1 MIELQRAKLG
11 LPPAG
16 VTPSMNASKSTMGG
30 KNLSAINNGSVAKQP
45 TPNEVATAS
54 LLSEDAQIE
63 RFINRLQRRD
73 KKITGTQY
81 NHNHNHHHQLPS
93 NNGSTVPNALSR
105 RMLQRQ
111 GVGYLDDT
119 VASVVSSS
127 ADRFLA
133 TVLQQ
138 SIACRDQRLK
148 GAAMARK
155 AAKQRKRH
163 MQHYDEDMGDRKRR
177 KDAIAKARETMA
189 VHTIDVADALRKGGG
204 GKSTTSGAASTPAT
218 ATATATT
225 TTTTVDNN
233 STTTIKKKKK
243 RGTKSAPASAT
254 ANGPVKLDPAIENL
268 AKEEDEEEYDSIDE
282 EEEYYQENVV
292 EVTRERVKLTNGNE
306 EDDDDEEDDDE
317 DDDDED
323 DEEEDDTLLLRDIVR
338 PLEAWN
344 FHLNGKEAIVT
355 EDIDEDENNDLEDH
369 NSNNKTDN
377 IPITQQTEEKVNGD
391 TLIVANGIDGSKQN
405 EKQDDDDNNGAKN
418 TNTSSSSANNIPVSS
433 S

>member
-1 MIELQRAKLG
+1 MSERMIELQRAKLG

-16 VTPSMNASKSTMGG
+16 ITPSTNASKSTMGG
-30 KNLSAINNGSVAKQP
+30 KNLTALNNGSVAKQP
-45 TPNEVATAS
+45 TQPTPTEVATAS

-63 RFINRLQRRD
+63 KFINRLQRRD

-81 NHNHNHHHQLPS
+81 NHNHHHQLPS

-119 VASVVSSS
+119 VASVVSAS

-148 GAAMARK
+148 GAAMARE

-204 GKSTTSGAASTPAT
+204 GKSTNSG
-218 ATATATT
+218 ATATT
-225 TTTTVDNN
+225 ATTTATTTVDNN
-233 STTTIKKKKK
+233 STPIIKKKKK
-243 RGTKSAPASAT
+243 RGTKSVPASAT
-254 ANGPVKLDPAIENL
+254 TNGPVKLDPAIENL

-292 EVTRERVKLTNGNE
+292 EVTRERVKLTNGNDE
-306 EDDDDEEDDDE
+306 DDEDDDDDDNDG
-317 DDDDED
+317 DDED

-355 EDIDEDENNDLEDH
+355 DDIDEDENNDLED
-369 NSNNKTDN
+369 NNNKTD
-377 IPITQQTEEKVNGD
+377 IPIAQPTEEKINGD

-405 EKQDDDDNNGAKN
+405 EKQDDDGNNGAKN
-418 TNTSSSSANNIPVSS
+418 TNTSATSANNNPSS
-433 S
+433 SS

>member
-1 MIELQRAKLG
+1 MSERMIELQRAKLG

-16 VTPSMNASKSTMGG
+16 ITPSMNASKSSMGG
-30 KNLSAINNGSVAKQP
+30 KNLSAINNGSIAKQP
-45 TPNEVATAS
+45 TPTEVATAS

-73 KKITGTQY
+73 KKITGIQY
-81 NHNHNHHHQLPS
+81 NHIHHHQLPS

-119 VASVVSSS
+119 VASVVSAS

-148 GAAMARK
+148 GAAMARE

-204 GKSTTSGAASTPAT
+204 GKSTTSGATTTPAT
-218 ATATATT
+218 TTA
-225 TTTTVDNN
+225 TTTVDNN

-243 RGTKSAPASAT
+243 RGTKSVPASAT
-254 ANGPVKLDPAIENL
+254 TSGPVKLDPAIENL

-292 EVTRERVKLTNGNE
+292 EVTRERVKLTNGNDE
-306 EDDDDEEDDDE
+306 DDEDEDDDDDDD
-317 DDDDED
+317 DDDDGDDED

-355 EDIDEDENNDLEDH
+355 DDIDEDENNDLED
-369 NSNNKTDN
+369 NNNKTD

-405 EKQDDDDNNGAKN
+405 EKQDDDGNNGAKN
-418 TNTSSSSANNIPVSS
+418 TNTSASCANNNPSSSS
-433 S
+433 

>member
-1 MIELQRAKLG
+1 MSERMIELQRAKLG

-16 VTPSMNASKSTMGG
+16 ITPSMNASKSTMGG

-45 TPNEVATAS
+45 TPTEVATAS

-73 KKITGTQY
+73 KKNTGTQ
-81 NHNHNHHHQLPS
+81 HNHNHHHQLPS

-119 VASVVSSS
+119 VASVVSAST
-127 ADRFLA
+127 DRFLA

-148 GAAMARK
+148 GAAMARE

-204 GKSTTSGAASTPAT
+204 GKSTTSGATTT
-218 ATATATT
+218 ATAT
-225 TTTTVDNN
+225 VDTN

-243 RGTKSAPASAT
+243 RGTKSVPASAT
-254 ANGPVKLDPAIENL
+254 TNGPVKLDPAIENL

-292 EVTRERVKLTNGNE
+292 EVTRERVKLTNGND
-306 EDDDDEEDDDE
+306 EDDEDE
-317 DDDDED
+317 DDDDDDDDGGGHED

-355 EDIDEDENNDLEDH
+355 DDIDEDENNDLED
-369 NSNNKTDN
+369 NSSKTD

-391 TLIVANGIDGSKQN
+391 TLIVANGIDESKQD
-405 EKQDDDDNNGAKN
+405 EKQDDDGNNGAKN
-418 TNTSSSSANNIPVSS
+418 TNTSASSTSNNPSSSS
-433 S
+433 